1 MYTQFFGNFLLGKGV
16 ITAEKLVELLQ
27 KQSSGHFKLGTLAM
41 HAGLMSASDVEHI
54 VILQTHQDKKFGELA
69 VEGGFLTQGQ
79 VDLLLSDQKPNY
91 LLLGQILM
99 DEGILTMTEFE
110 RLLNEYRTEHQ
121 MNDLDIESQHYVQIE
136 QLISKFCDFEGA
148 AIPEKAIAYL
158 HLLYNNI
165 IRFIGDDFT
174 PLNPLMKAEYMTNYC
189 VTQTIEGEFT
199 MHTCMDVNRDAAI
212 AFAARYAK
220 EDFTEF
226 DEYVQ
231 ASLEDFLNLHN
242 GLFLVNMSNSDS
254 LELNLL
260 PPEAHENERTTKQ
273 EKIYIFPIIF
283 PFGTIHFM
291 LSFDVQR

>member
-27 KQSSGHFKLGTLAM
+27 KQSSAHFKLGTLAM

-91 LLLGQILM
+91 LLLGQMLV
-99 DEGILTMTEFE
+99 DENILTMAEFE
-110 RLLNEYRTEHQ
+110 DLLNEYRNENQ
-121 MNDLDIESQHYVQIE
+121 MNDLDIESQHYAQIE
-136 QLISKFCDFEGA
+136 QLISKFCDFEGS

-158 HLLYNNI
+158 QLLYNNI
-165 IRFIGDDFT
+165 IRFIGNDFT
-174 PLNPLMKAEYMTNYC
+174 PLNPLMKSEYMTNYC
-189 VTQTIEGEFT
+189 ITQTIEGEFIL
-199 MHTCMDVNRDAAI
+199 HSCMDVSESVAI
-212 AFAARYAK
+212 AFASRYAK
-220 EDFTEF
+220 EEFTEF

-242 GLFLVNMSNSDS
+242 GLFLVNMSNQES
-254 LELNLL
+254 LEMKLL
-260 PPEAHENERTTKQ
+260 PPEVHDDQRIAMKQ
-273 EKIYIFPIIF
+273 KIYLFPIIF

-291 LSFDVQR
+291 LSFDS